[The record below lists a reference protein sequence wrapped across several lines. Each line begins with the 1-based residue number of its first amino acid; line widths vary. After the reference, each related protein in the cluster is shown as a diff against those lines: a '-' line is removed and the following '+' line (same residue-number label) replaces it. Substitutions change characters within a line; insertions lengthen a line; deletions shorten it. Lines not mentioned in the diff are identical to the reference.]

1 MNAPSPDLLGG
12 PPARGQGV
20 RRLNRVPLMIAM
32 AILALIM
39 ATVAYTYHARL
50 KQAGRSGHED
60 KKPSAAAAL
69 LTGPEAGYIEPK
81 APGDVPVLRMVTAE
95 LPKPVAPL
103 PEPEKLNPYREA
115 WENYFKRLEQIRRA
129 KEQVAFAAA
138 EAPSTVQVNLA
149 KSVNAAPASAA
160 GQSQASS
167 SATGEFMRYASE
179 RLSELADPAR
189 READLNRQAE
199 KREFI
204 AERDPKTAA
213 QNTLAAS
220 RESPRTP
227 YELRAGAIIPAVM
240 TGGVN
245 SDLPGQLL
253 AQVSQNVYDTAT
265 GRLILIPQGS
275 KLLGVYS
282 SAITTGQERVL
293 VAWTRIIYPDA
304 SSLDLGKMPGAD
316 QSGYAGLTDQV
327 NDHFWKVWGNALLL
341 SAFSSGIQL
350 SQGYGGNN
358 QTGGLNATQTIA
370 ASTGQQMGQLGQE
383 IARRNLQIQPTLEIR
398 PGYRFIVQVTK
409 DIILKPW
416 APTDKARTFV
426 SGYPYREGVQR

>member
-1 MNAPSPDLLGG
+1 
-12 PPARGQGV
+12 
-20 RRLNRVPLMIAM
+20 
-32 AILALIM
+32 
-39 ATVAYTYHARL
+39 
-50 KQAGRSGHED
+50 
-60 KKPSAAAAL
+60 
-69 LTGPEAGYIEPK
+69 
-81 APGDVPVLRMVTAE
+81 
-95 LPKPVAPL
+95 
-103 PEPEKLNPYREA
+103 PYREA
-115 WENYFKRLEQIRRA
+115 WENYFRRLEQIRRA

-149 KSVNAAPASAA
+149 KSVNAASASAA
-160 GQSQASS
+160 GQSQAPS
-167 SATGEFMRYASE
+167 SATGEFMRYASQ
-179 RLSELADPAR
+179 RLTQLTEGAG

-204 AERDPKTAA
+204 AERDPKNAH

-220 RESPRTP
+220 REAPRTP

-240 TGGVN
+240 TGGAN

-282 SAITTGQERVL
+282 SAIATGQERVL
-293 VAWTRIIYPDA
+293 VAWTRIVFPDA
-304 SSLDLGKMPGAD
+304 SALDLGQMPGAD
-316 QSGYAGLTDQV
+316 QSGYAGLSDQV
-327 NDHFWKVWGNALLL
+327 NDHFWKVWSNALLL
-341 SAFSSGIQL
+341 SAFSAGIQL

-358 QTGGLNATQTIA
+358 QTSGLNATQTIA

-398 PGYRFIVQVTK
+398 PGYRFVVQVTK
-409 DIILKPW
+409 DIILRPW
-416 APTDKARTFV
+416 VPADKARTFV